1 MLTQIATESGPVA
14 ANRVRSSIS
23 SIWAL
28 KAGRA
33 EANPAAFTNKEHEK
47 PRARVVTAAELRQI
61 WAALPQGDF
70 GTIVRLLI
78 LTGQRRNELGD
89 LRRSET
95 DFKRDTITLPP
106 ERVKNGRQH
115 SVPMSEPVRSLIKAI
130 PKTDG
135 RDLVFGYGEGGFSGW
150 SRCKEQLDASL
161 EPPITD
167 TVWFQSAAARA
178 ERICFTNGRI
188 SFDSPYGDLAGTPR
202 QGQAFFYFGKE
213 PLKFADRFRDIGIV
227 GSFR

>member
-1 MLTQIATESGPVA
+1 
-14 ANRVRSSIS
+14 
-23 SIWAL
+23 
-28 KAGRA
+28 
-33 EANPAAFTNKEHEK
+33 
-47 PRARVVTAAELRQI
+47 
-61 WAALPQGDF
+61 
-70 GTIVRLLI
+70 
-78 LTGQRRNELGD
+78 
-89 LRRSET
+89 
-95 DFKRDTITLPP
+95 
-106 ERVKNGRQH
+106 
-115 SVPMSEPVRSLIKAI
+115 MSEPVRSLIKAI

-178 ERICFTNGRI
+178 EQICFTNGRI